1 VNWHALGADLRP
13 RERENRRWPRAEP
26 VLDRETVDGVIRK
39 LIAIDRKVDMVV
51 EAPEVEDDG
60 GEEEMDS

>member
-1 VNWHALGADLRP
+1 
-13 RERENRRWPRAEP
+13 